1 MNTHHTKHQQAV
13 EANTEAGAPHWK
25 AQRRSALVLIP
36 LSLWVLYSLIHQIGL
51 DFDEA
56 RAWVSQPLVAV
67 LLIIFVSALFYHAK
81 LGLQVIIED
90 YVSDISG
97 RMAFIKIFN
106 LICWIAGLVAVA
118 SILRVAFGN

>member
-1 MNTHHTKHQQAV
+1 MNTQHTQQQAV
-13 EANTEAGAPHWK
+13 EAKAEAGAPHWK

-36 LSLWVLYSLIHQIGL
+36 LTLWVLYSLIHQIGL

-67 LLIIFVSALFYHAK
+67 LLIIFVSALFYHSK

-90 YVSDISG
+90 YISDISG
-97 RMAFIKIFN
+97 RQAFIKIFN
-106 LICWIAGLVAVA
+106 LICWIAGLVAVG
-118 SILRVAFGN
+118 SILRIAFGT

>member
-1 MNTHHTKHQQAV
+1 MNTQHKYGQEQAV
-13 EANTEAGAPHWK
+13 EAEAGVPHWK

-36 LSLWVLYSLIHQIGL
+36 LSLWVLYSLIHHIGM
-51 DFDEA
+51 DFDQA
-56 RAWVSQPLVAV
+56 RAWVAHPLVAL

-97 RMAFIKIFN
+97 RQAFIKIFN
-106 LICWIAGLVAVA
+106 LICWMAGLVAIA
-118 SILRVAFGN
+118 SILRIAFGS